1 MPIAKSLGKVQK
13 QKGGTKLHPKGR
25 KIKQLTRAQLR
36 QDKLQTNKSMR
47 SDAQSQKL
55 LRLHFFKS
63 FIEKIEQE
71 SYTIPEIHDMI
82 VAYIER
88 NSDELDQLKS
98 QRRPGRPSSSRQ
110 DSLQMQLEYDDREYN
125 DGFTLPDLR
134 DPQVVKALKA
144 WKGSVGGTNTL
155 VSIRIARDASEPC

>member
-1 MPIAKSLGKVQK
+1 M
-13 QKGGTKLHPKGR
+13 
-25 KIKQLTRAQLR
+25 QLTRAQLR

-155 VSIRIARDASEPC
+155 VSIRIARDASGPC